1 MYLATI
7 WATQPIHSLLV
18 GCLNPCSKK
27 PVYRLFRPSPLPLS
41 RLSNLGAH
49 LEDGMSDAGFTEV
62 LCNTQALEK
71 AEAEVKLLSEEDRIL
86 CATIVERKP
95 QVVRVAAD
103 ISQAQEQ
110 KVQFLKVSGC
120 YKMRRKTCIYL
131 FMHSSPNPTHH
142 GCQKVDT

>member
-1 MYLATI
+1 M
-7 WATQPIHSLLV
+7 
-18 GCLNPCSKK
+18 
-27 PVYRLFRPSPLPLS
+27 PLS
-41 RLSNLGAH
+41 WLSNLGAH
-49 LEDGMSDAGFTEV
+49 LEDGMSDTGLTEV

-110 KVQFLKVSGC
+110 KVQFLKISGC
-120 YKMRRKTCIYL
+120 Y
-131 FMHSSPNPTHH
+131 
-142 GCQKVDT
+142 